1 MARRREAQKRIPIP
15 DQRFNDTDITLFTNH
30 IMEDGKKDVARSI
43 LYRSLDAIALKF
55 HLAEPDVLK
64 FFHKSLAN
72 VMPDIE
78 VKSRRVGGAT
88 YQVPVD
94 VRHDR
99 AKALAIRWILEA
111 ARKRPGKSMVEK
123 LTAEL
128 MDAEDREGG
137 GKGRGGAIK
146 KKDDTHRMA
155 EANRAFAHYRW

>member
-1 MARRREAQKRIPIP
+1 MSRRREAQKRVVLL
-15 DQRFNDTDITLFTNH
+15 DQRYNDLDVTLFINH
-30 IMEDGKKDVARSI
+30 MMYDGKKDVARKI
-43 LYRSLDAIALKF
+43 LYTVLEGVATKF
-55 HLAEPDVLK
+55 HLSEADSLK
-64 FFHKSLAN
+64 VFHKALSN

-88 YQVPVD
+88 YQVPVE

-99 AKALAIRWILEA
+99 AKTLAIRWILEA
-111 ARKRPGKSMVEK
+111 ARKRPGKSMAEK
-123 LTAEL
+123 LMAEII
-128 MDAEDREGG
+128 DAEDRERG

>member
-1 MARRREAQKRIPIP
+1 MARRRVSQKRETIP
-15 DQRFNDTDITLFTNH
+15 DQRFNDVDVTLFINH
-30 IMEDGKKDVARSI
+30 MMIDGKKDVSRNI
-43 LYRSLDAIALKF
+43 LYTTLEEIAKKYNLDDAGALK
-55 HLAEPDVLK
+55 A
-64 FFHKSLAN
+64 FHKALSN

-88 YQVPVD
+88 YQVPVE

-123 LTAEL
+123 LVGEFL
-128 MDAEDREGG
+128 DAEDRDGN

-155 EANRAFAHYRW
+155 EANRAFALYRW